1 MQDVMQPV
9 VEQATLSTAGWI
21 IMLVSLAL
29 VWGGTFWCFR
39 KVLASPQEEK
49 VPPGYGA

>member
-1 MQDVMQPV
+1 MQDAMQPV
-9 VEQATLSTAGWI
+9 QQATLSTAGWA
-21 IMLVSLAL
+21 IMIVSLVL

-39 KVLASPQEEK
+39 KVLETPAEEK